1 MPYRIITTANARRD
15 LQDAMDWENNRKAG
29 LAEYMLQMVNERI
42 TQIAATPGIGSIRY
56 KNIRCTSVKI
66 FSYLIHYTVNDSL
79 QVITIL
85 RILHT
90 SRKPIW

>member
-1 MPYRIITTANARRD
+1 MPCRIITTANARRD

-29 LAEYMLQMVNERI
+29 LAEYMLQMVDERI
-42 TQIAATPGIGSIRY
+42 AQIAVTPGIGSIRY
-56 KNIRCTSVKI
+56 KNIRCTATRI
-66 FSYLIHYTVNDSL
+66 FSYLIHYTVDDSL

>member
-1 MPYRIITTANARRD
+1 MPYRIIISANCRRD
-15 LQDAMDWENNRKAG
+15 LQGAADWENHRKTG
-29 LAEYMLQMVNERI
+29 LSVYMLQMVNES
-42 TQIAATPGIGSIRY
+42 IAKIALTPGIGSVPY
-56 KNIRCTSVKI
+56 KNIRCTTTRV
-66 FSYLIHYTVNDSL
+66 FSYLIHYTVDDSQ